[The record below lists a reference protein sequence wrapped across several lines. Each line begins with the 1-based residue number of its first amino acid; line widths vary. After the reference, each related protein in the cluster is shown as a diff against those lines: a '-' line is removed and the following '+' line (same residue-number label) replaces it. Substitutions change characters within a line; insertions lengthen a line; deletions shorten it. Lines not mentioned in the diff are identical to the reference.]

1 MEPVDVFLDSA
12 KLARRQDAG
21 NLSLF
26 PLLAAKT
33 FDPEYLTLEQAL
45 EHGSVRIGEVDR
57 HGSVPELLLTNTG
70 IAPVLIIEGEELVG
84 AKQNRIVNVSFLVA
98 GKAEVVIPVS
108 CVEQGRW
115 HYDSPAFASGNKMMN
130 YSLRQTHRTAVACKL
145 ETGAGFVSDQGRI
158 WGEIAAKSQRMGV
171 DSPTRAMADVFD
183 RYQERLKE
191 FTEGFNLVDCQVGAV
206 FAVDGKVVGLEAFGC
221 AATFAGFFQK
231 LVQSYALDALE
242 TAGQGDVKPAAP
254 GRARDF
260 IEAVRC
266 CERKAY
272 PALGSG
278 STVMLVSKT
287 IAGAALVE
295 DNRVL
300 HLSALRKA
308 AGRGAHRVGFG
319 RFSQRQGFQV
329 MRED

>member
-1 MEPVDVFLDSA
+1 MEPIDVFWDSA
-12 KLARRQDAG
+12 KVARRQDAG
-21 NLSLF
+21 NLSVF
-26 PLLAAKT
+26 PLLAADAFQT
-33 FDPEYLTLEQAL
+33 EYLTLEQAL
-45 EHGSVRIGEVDR
+45 DQGVIRIGEVS
-57 HGSVPELLLTNTG
+57 HQGSVPDLLLTNTG
-70 IAPVLIIEGEELVG
+70 TAPVLVIEGEELVG
-84 AKQNRIVNVSFLVA
+84 AKQNRIVNISFLVA

-115 HYDSPAFASGNKMMN
+115 HYERSDFSSGNKMMN
-130 YSLRQTHRTAVACKL
+130 YSTRRSHREAVASNL

-158 WGEIAAKSQRMGV
+158 WDEIDAKSRRMRV
-171 DSPTRAMADVFD
+171 DSPTHAMADVFD

-278 STVMLVSKT
+278 STVMLGSKM

-295 DNRVL
+295 NNRVL
-300 HLSALRKA
+300 HVSALRKA
-308 AGRGAHRVGFG
+308 AGQGAHRVGFG
-319 RFSQRQGFQV
+319 RFSQRRGQ
-329 MRED
+329 RDT